1 MENFVFENSTK
12 AYFGKKCVS
21 QYLPDLLAPYGSHVI
36 LAYGGGSIKRTGI
49 YDEVMGILKAA
60 GKDVVEF
67 SGIMANPTYDK
78 VLEGAALVRQHQA
91 DLILAVGG
99 GSVMD
104 CCKAVALAAVYD
116 GDIWQ
121 DFWAKP
127 GRIDVTPVPLGIV
140 VTTSGTGSEMNG
152 GAVITNEALKIKTG
166 RDYPQLNARFALL
179 DPLYTY
185 TVPKKQMIS
194 GAFDSFTHMME
205 TYFSAPDEDNVSD
218 SLNEALMKS
227 VVRNLRKAIANPE
240 DYEARSN
247 LVWASTMAENRI
259 LKLGKKGD
267 FQGHILEHALGAFT
281 DCNHGCGLA
290 VLLPVYYR
298 HIKAAGARKFA
309 RFATEVWGFSPE
321 GKTLAE
327 LANDGVEALVSFIK
341 EIDLPTT
348 LRELGMTED
357 QKDLLPKIAATC
369 VASPGSYKHLD
380 GDEILD
386 IFKEAW

>member
-21 QYLPDLLAPYGSHVI
+21 QYLPDLLSQYGSRVV
-36 LAYGGGSIKRTGI
+36 LAYGGGFIKRTGI
-49 YDEVMGILKAA
+49 YDEIMDILKKA
-60 GKDVVEF
+60 GKDVIEF

-78 VLEGAALVRQHQA
+78 VLEGAAQVRQHQA

-116 GDIWQ
+116 GDIW
-121 DFWAKP
+121 AKR
-127 GRIDVTPVPLGIV
+127 GRIDVTLVPWVIFM
-140 VTTSGTGSEMNG
+140 TTAGTVSEING
-152 GAVITNEALKIKTG
+152 VAVITNEALKIKTG

-205 TYFSAPDEDNVSD
+205 TYFSAPDEDNISD

-227 VVRNLRKAIANPE
+227 VVRNLRKAIADPE

-259 LKLGKKGD
+259 LKLGKQGD

-298 HIKAAGARKFA
+298 HIEAAGAKKFA

-321 GKTLAE
+321 GKSLAE
-327 LANDGVEALVSFIK
+327 RANDGVEALVSFVK
-341 EIDLPTT
+341 EIGLPTT

-380 GDEILD
+380 GEEILD